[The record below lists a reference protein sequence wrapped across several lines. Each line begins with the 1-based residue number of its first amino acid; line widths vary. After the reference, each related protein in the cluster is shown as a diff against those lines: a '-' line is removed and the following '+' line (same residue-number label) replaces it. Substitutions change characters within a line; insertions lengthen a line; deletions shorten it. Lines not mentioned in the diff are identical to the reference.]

1 MVPSVSNDC
10 DVEKYSEKVEDG
22 DSATKIRIMRIVKRT
37 GLMMMMMKKK
47 KIMTRKMMQHDGD
60 DGEED
65 DDDKDVCH
73 VGKYQGQESHAV
85 SLQLDR
91 I

>member
-1 MVPSVSNDC
+1 
-10 DVEKYSEKVEDG
+10 
-22 DSATKIRIMRIVKRT
+22 
-37 GLMMMMMKKK
+37 
-47 KIMTRKMMQHDGD
+47 MQHDGD
-60 DGEED
+60 DGEEDD

>member
-1 MVPSVSNDC
+1 MV
-10 DVEKYSEKVEDG
+10 
-22 DSATKIRIMRIVKRT
+22 MMVK
-37 GLMMMMMKKK
+37 KN
-47 KIMTRKMMQHDGD
+47 
-60 DGEED
+60 
-65 DDDKDVCH
+65 DDDKDVCD